1 MNLPKSAGEPANAL
15 QVIAFDTAEGWSQ
28 DVSEDIVSELL
39 ERAIDGLR
47 R

>member
-1 MNLPKSAGEPANAL
+1 VLNPQLRVVLFHEF
-15 QVIAFDTAEGWSQ
+15 FDHLAA
-28 DVSEDIVSELL
+28 EDIVSELL